1 MEDFIFK
8 KTTNEQGLVEI
19 LELSG
24 MLVLDNSEKIKNE
37 LLNVIQC
44 LNNKIRIEIKDVQE
58 IDITFIQIILAFINY
73 LDDNHIL
80 YKFGWS
86 LTAELQT
93 LLENV
98 GFSNELFLN

>member
-1 MEDFIFK
+1 MEDYILK

-37 LLNVIQC
+37 LLNVIRC

-73 LDDNHIL
+73 LDDNHIS
-80 YKFGWS
+80 YKFGWNLS
-86 LTAELQT
+86 AELQT